1 MQFSPA
7 LILHISG
14 GTSGILSGFA
24 AMSFRK
30 GSRAHRLAGN
40 VFVISM
46 LTMCTSAMYMAFMKS
61 DSSNFLAGT
70 FTAYLVGT
78 AWATGRHGDGETSLL
93 DWGALLVVLAAI
105 AGYVTFGVEAAQSP
119 RGVKAGVPA
128 GMYFFMGCI
137 GLLAAVGDLR
147 MLVRGGISGVQRLV
161 RHLWRMCFGWFIA
174 SGSLFLARPH
184 LFPSFMRKSGALVLL
199 GVLPLILMTFWLF
212 RVRFGKAYKR
222 TASAYRVQEER
233 VALRKQ
239 PLAGWAGNAFGR
251 R

>member
-30 GSRAHRLAGN
+30 GSRWHRIAGN

-46 LTMCTSAMYMAFMKS
+46 LTMCTSAVYMAFMKS
-61 DSSNFLAGT
+61 DSSNVLAGT

-78 AWATGRHGDGETSLL
+78 AWATGRRREGETSLF
-93 DWGALLVVLAAI
+93 DWGALLLVLAAV
-105 AGYVTFGVEAAQSP
+105 AGYAIFGVEAAQSP
-119 RGVKAGVPA
+119 RGMKAGVPA
-128 GMYFFMGCI
+128 GMYFFMGGI
-137 GLLAAVGDLR
+137 GLLAAIGDLR
-147 MLVRGGISGVQRLV
+147 MLVRGGVFGVQRLV

-184 LFPSFMRKSGALVLL
+184 LFPVFMRKTGSLVLL
-199 GVLPLILMTFWLF
+199 GVLPLILMVFWLF
-212 RVRFGKAYKR
+212 RVRFAARQRRSQKLNMTAELPAKAGK
-222 TASAYRVQEER
+222 VQRGGYTE
-233 VALRKQ
+233 K
-239 PLAGWAGNAFGR
+239 AFG
-251 R
+251 

>member
-14 GTSGILSGFA
+14 GISGILSGFA

-61 DSSNFLAGT
+61 DSGNFLAGT
-70 FTAYLVGT
+70 FTAYLVTT
-78 AWATGRHGDGETSLL
+78 AWATGRHREGETSLL

-119 RGVKAGVPA
+119 RGVK
-128 GMYFFMGCI
+128 
-137 GLLAAVGDLR
+137 
-147 MLVRGGISGVQRLV
+147 
-161 RHLWRMCFGWFIA
+161 
-174 SGSLFLARPH
+174 
-184 LFPSFMRKSGALVLL
+184 
-199 GVLPLILMTFWLF
+199 
-212 RVRFGKAYKR
+212 
-222 TASAYRVQEER
+222 
-233 VALRKQ
+233 
-239 PLAGWAGNAFGR
+239 
-251 R
+251 